1 MSSCVFDIETNGLNE
16 KLTKVHCIVIYDIE
30 KQDLY
35 KYDPDHVPDG
45 IAKLSEYDKLI
56 GHNII
61 SFDIPALDKVFK
73 WSPRPE
79 VQIQDTLIMSRLMYP
94 DMKERDF
101 AERRIMPNLYGRHS
115 LESWGERLAFQKG
128 KFGEGE
134 QIFNNFSVDMLNYCA
149 RDVELNYKLYDLLCK
164 RNFSS

>member
-1 MSSCVFDIETNGLNE
+1 
-16 KLTKVHCIVIYDIE
+16 
-30 KQDLY
+30 
-35 KYDPDHVPDG
+35 
-45 IAKLSEYDKLI
+45 
-56 GHNII
+56 
-61 SFDIPALDKVFK
+61 
-73 WSPRPE
+73 
-79 VQIQDTLIMSRLMYP
+79 MSRLMYP

-164 RNFSS
+164 RNFSSSSIELEHDVRIR